1 MASFRGR
8 AGGEA
13 GQPLYDRGKLD
24 LPKLRVGV
32 GDIVDVKPLA
42 WGFLKGHHAD
52 LFSTGSHPLGAAGRM
67 LAQGAFDVGLVP
79 TVEAA
84 RYPQLQV
91 LPDLCVSF
99 SGEGETGRTL
109 AVLSR
114 SPFTDVRRVYLERN
128 SRSSAAALRIVM
140 TETYGVRPEYLEGA
154 PENRLEPGEA
164 VLLIGGSAIRPP
176 EPRLGAEHDLRR
188 LDLAAAWREL
198 TGLPL
203 VAGVWAV
210 RRPSLLPDLPFY
222 FKSSLRFGLSSI
234 GAIARESAAELG
246 VGSGELADYLRSQVR
261 YFLQDEERRGMEEL
275 VRRSVAHG
283 LLPSGSAIRFW
294 SP

>member
-1 MASFRGR
+1 
-8 AGGEA
+8 
-13 GQPLYDRGKLD
+13 

-32 GDIVDVKPLA
+32 GNIVDVKPLA

-52 LFSTGSHPLGAAGRM
+52 LFSTGSHPLGVAGRM
-67 LAQGAFDVGLVP
+67 LAQGALDVGLVP

-99 SGEGETGRTL
+99 TGEGEASRTL

-114 SPFTDVRRVYLERN
+114 SPFTDVRRLYLGRN

-140 TETYGVRPEYLEGA
+140 IETYGVRPEYLEGT
-154 PENRLEPGEA
+154 PEGRLEPGEA
-164 VLLIGGSAIRPP
+164 VLLIGGCAFRPP
-176 EPRLGAEHDLRR
+176 EPRLGAIGDLHR
-188 LDLAAAWREL
+188 LDLASAWRSL

-210 RRPSLLPDLPFY
+210 RRPPSTLPDLPDLPFY
-222 FKSSLRFGLSSI
+222 FKSSLRYGLSSI

-246 VGSGELADYLRSQVR
+246 VGSGELADYLRCQVR
-261 YFLQDEERRGMEEL
+261 YFLQDEERRGIEEL
-275 VRRSVAHG
+275 VGRSVAHG
-283 LLPSGSAIRFW
+283 VLPKGSAIRFW